1 MMLLAKLCA
10 LTAFVA
16 LLAHLGGWRSPL
28 PRVVAE
34 TLSWRKPAGH
44 AADDSES
51 DSGESAPGERSVGD
65 GALVVSDADSWAS
78 TDRPERPGLVERWT
92 TWLER
97 WSTGA
102 PATVLETPAPERT
115 DREAQR
121 AALVEHLLRE
131 RARIPA
137 LPATRIVES
146 AADQPDVPWGRV
158 SRATVWRVWRELP

>member
-1 MMLLAKLCA
+1 MLLLKLCA
-10 LTAFVA
+10 FAAFVA
-16 LLAHLGGWRSPL
+16 WLAHMSGWNLHL
-28 PRVVAE
+28 PHWVADL
-34 TLSWRKPAGH
+34 LSFRKPAGQT
-44 AADDSES
+44 AGESES

-102 PATVLETPAPERT
+102 PTTVLETPAPEQT

-121 AALVEHLLRE
+121 AALIEHLTRE
-131 RARIPA
+131 RARTPA

-146 AADQPDVPWGRV
+146 AAGQPDVPWGCV